1 MYEST
6 LNQYNKGIWGQLVHV
21 RNFYTGFYQNLQTP
35 ITADLLG
42 KPSYTYQ
49 DALSNLADEY
59 ITKVEN
65 FEDRL
70 SEELELVS
78 QTGLITNLVKTKMIS
93 NYTSYISRTANAGFV
108 SLSNTVET
116 LATNQLALTKY
127 MEKLDFISFSGDAK
141 VLNDGSSKF
150 YFLTGQTENGQNT
163 LEQFKS
169 DYAVVMNDLTGF
181 TSDIQG
187 VLILPDNLTNGDF
200 TTFVPSGPAMAYSD
214 SYVFTLFS
222 HIILNNKQQFVDEIS
237 KDVDIVYLETAKTI
251 VTNLLDD
258 VWIPIFQTELSTEKS
273 DFNTFKL
280 GSNIQNKLNYN
291 PQVNGTSIT
300 TRDRKTDFSTS
311 GNSAPYE
318 QPFQNIKSTQNTN
331 NDIITFNGKKVYYG

>member
-1 MYEST
+1 
-6 LNQYNKGIWGQLVHV
+6 
-21 RNFYTGFYQNLQTP
+21 
-35 ITADLLG
+35 
-42 KPSYTYQ
+42 
-49 DALSNLADEY
+49 
-59 ITKVEN
+59 VET
-65 FEDRL
+65 FEDKL
-70 SEELELVS
+70 SEELDTVT
-78 QTGLITNLVKTKMIS
+78 QTGLITNLVRTKMMS

-116 LATNQLALTKY
+116 LAANQLALTKY

-200 TTFVPSGPAMAYSD
+200 TTFVPSGPAMTYSD
-214 SYVFTLFS
+214 EYAFTLFS
-222 HIILNNKQQFVDEIS
+222 HIILNNKQQFVDEIT
-237 KDVDIVYLETAKTI
+237 KDVDIVYFETAKTI
-251 VTNLLDD
+251 VTNFLDD

-273 DFNTFKL
+273 DFNTFKS
-280 GSNIQNKLNYN
+280 GSDIQNKLNYN

-311 GNSAPYE
+311 GNSATYE

-331 NDIITFNGKKVYYG
+331 NDIITFNGKKAYYG

>member
-1 MYEST
+1 
-6 LNQYNKGIWGQLVHV
+6 
-21 RNFYTGFYQNLQTP
+21 
-35 ITADLLG
+35 
-42 KPSYTYQ
+42 
-49 DALSNLADEY
+49 
-59 ITKVEN
+59 
-65 FEDRL
+65 
-70 SEELELVS
+70 
-78 QTGLITNLVKTKMIS
+78 
-93 NYTSYISRTANAGFV
+93 
-108 SLSNTVET
+108 
-116 LATNQLALTKY
+116 
-127 MEKLDFISFSGDAK
+127 
-141 VLNDGSSKF
+141 
-150 YFLTGQTENGQNT
+150 
-163 LEQFKS
+163 
-169 DYAVVMNDLTGF
+169 
-181 TSDIQG
+181 
-187 VLILPDNLTNGDF
+187 LILPDNLTNGDF

-331 NDIITFNGKKVYYG
+331 NDIITFNGKKAYYG